1 MPATIWP
8 VYNDSR
14 STELATALGGGKL
27 RCCYERFTLASD
39 PVGAYNIG
47 HPIPRGAVVLGG
59 YLLST
64 VSLGTSTVAVG
75 IASAPGKYRAAA
87 TFTAVDTPVWFGVG
101 ANLGVILA
109 AEERILLTVGA
120 AALPASGT
128 LHINLLYV
136 LAN

>member
-14 STELATALGGGKL
+14 ATELATALGGGKL
-27 RCCYERFTLASD
+27 RCCYERFTLAGD
-39 PVGAYNIG
+39 PVGSYNIG

-59 YLLST
+59 FLNTT
-64 VSLGTSTVAVG
+64 VTLGTATVAIG
-75 IASAPGKYRAAA
+75 IAGTTGKYRGAA
-87 TFTAVDTPVWFGVG
+87 TLTTPNTLTWFGEAV
-101 ANLGVILA
+101 NLGVMLP

-120 AALPASGT
+120 ASLPGSGV
-128 LHINLLYV
+128 LHIGLLYV